1 MTIRIKP
8 NFIISGFLGCCHHF
22 IAHQKSTAAMIT
34 TARTLK
40 NRDNIKVS
48 KRFKEQM
55 LQPLMGQVNGN
66 ITEVRSGVGPP

>member
-1 MTIRIKP
+1 MTIRIRP

-40 NRDNIKVS
+40 NRDNIKIS
-48 KRFKEQM
+48 KRFKE
-55 LQPLMGQVNGN
+55 
-66 ITEVRSGVGPP
+66 